1 MDMVENKLKD
11 FNSLELYFYNK
22 KSGILDKDLE
32 LAGRMYYDSDS
43 NDLEIRWEGEA
54 IEMVKIIAMGV
65 ESYINS
71 LYQKRPN
78 KYLVKSNGKIE
89 SFEVNKA

>member
-1 MDMVENKLKD
+1 MVENKLKD

-65 ESYINS
+65 EAYINA
-71 LYQKRPN
+71 LYKKSPN
-78 KYLVKSNGKIE
+78 KYLVKSDGKIE
-89 SFEVNKA
+89 SFEINKA